1 MNVIFKIFF
10 SLGVAFALAAIL
22 SVLIGANVSINIFNF
37 SFVCVVIY
45 VITHLLKI
53 KVSREKINNKFQL

>member
-1 MNVIFKIFF
+1 M
-10 SLGVAFALAAIL
+10 GVAFALAAIL
-22 SVLIGANVSINIFNF
+22 SGLIGANVSIINIFNF

-53 KVSREKINNKFQL
+53 KVSREKN